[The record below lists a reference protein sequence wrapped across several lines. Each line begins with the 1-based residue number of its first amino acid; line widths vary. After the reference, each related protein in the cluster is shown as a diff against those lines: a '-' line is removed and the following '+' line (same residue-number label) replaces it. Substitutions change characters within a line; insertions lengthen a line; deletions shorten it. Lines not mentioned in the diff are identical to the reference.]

1 MLNEQHTS
9 AEAKW
14 MCHFSAAPGKEPG
27 ITGDTNCKGLLCADQ
42 ALDTHFSFN
51 ISEVI
56 FAVKYLK

>member
-1 MLNEQHTS
+1 MSNTLVLKQNGC
-9 AEAKW
+9 AILVL
-14 MCHFSAAPGKEPG
+14 APGKEPG